1 MSMYQPS
8 EEKKEF
14 ERALITEK
22 GAIELLVPLD
32 IYLSAGVH
40 IGTHICTKH
49 MEGFVYRLRSDGL
62 YILNVKLIDE
72 RIRVAAKFLS
82 RFNVGSVL
90 AVSARQYGFKPVE
103 MFARLTNNRHI
114 IGRFIPGTLTNPRL
128 SSYVEADVVVVTD
141 PRADAQALVEASE
154 VGIPVVAIAS
164 TDNRLSGVDLV
175 IPGNNKGRKSLAVI
189 YWLLTRQV
197 LREKGMISP
206 NGDLPVGYEDFETK
220 VS

>member
-1 MSMYQPS
+1 MSYTP
-8 EEKKEF
+8 EERGEIEKS
-14 ERALITEK
+14 LITEK
-22 GAIELLVPLD
+22 GAIELLAPLD
-32 IYLSAGVH
+32 LYLSAGVH

-49 MEGFVYRLRSDGL
+49 MERFVYKLRPDGL

-82 RFNVGSVL
+82 KFTPESVL

-103 MFARLTNNRHI
+103 RFAYFIGGKAI

-128 SSYVEADVVVVTD
+128 NSYIEPDVVVITD
-141 PRADAQALVEASE
+141 PRADTQALNEAAR

-164 TDNRLSGVDLV
+164 TDSKLSNIDLI

-189 YWLLTRQV
+189 YWLLARQV
-197 LREKGMISP
+197 LRERGVIPP
-206 NGDLPVGYEDFETK
+206 NGDLPVSYEEFETK